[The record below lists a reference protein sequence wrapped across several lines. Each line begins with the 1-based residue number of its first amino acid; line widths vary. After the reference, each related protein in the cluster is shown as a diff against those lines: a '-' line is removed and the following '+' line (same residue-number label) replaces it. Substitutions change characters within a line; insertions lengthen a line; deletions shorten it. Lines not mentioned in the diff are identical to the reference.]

1 MKRCRLTPLTKYQP
15 IDKLRLSEF
24 PPLLLTASPEIQ
36 RSQFMEM
43 QVENHDDYTLIKLI
57 GRFDLEA
64 HSQHEMRF
72 SAHTATNSGKV
83 ILDLTELEMIVSLS
97 IGLLVSSSKAIKGR
111 GGKMVIVTAPGVV
124 RDTLEMMQL
133 NLAIDMV
140 ESVEDAIAA

>member
-1 MKRCRLTPLTKYQP
+1 
-15 IDKLRLSEF
+15 
-24 PPLLLTASPEIQ
+24 
-36 RSQFMEM
+36 MEM

-64 HSQHEMRF
+64 HKQHEMRF

-83 ILDLTELEMIVSLS
+83 ILDLSELEMIVSLS

-111 GGKMVIVTAPGVV
+111 GGKMIIVTAPGVV
-124 RDTLEMMQL
+124 RDTLQMLQL
-133 NLAIDMV
+133 NQAIDLV

>member
-36 RSQFMEM
+36 RSLFMEM

-64 HSQHEMRF
+64 HNQHEMRF

-83 ILDLTELEMIVSLS
+83 ILDLSELEMIVSLS